1 MDALFLS
8 HGHPDHFG
16 GLDAVVARLRRARA
30 RVPMLYH
37 PAATRARRWVW
48 DDLVGGVYR
57 LTPEAIAKL
66 APAITP
72 EVRAEAS
79 LALGDTALFLTS
91 IPRRVAYEAKRPGG
105 QVQFREGRGWAV
117 DTTPDDG
124 AVVMNLDGRG
134 LVILTGCG
142 HAGLLNTIYNAIEL
156 TGERRVHALVGASIS
171 AAHPARASPRPSATC
186 GARAAL
192 VIPSHCSGLTFEA
205 ALEQAFPRG
214 FIMDSVGSDYVFE
227 R

>member
-1 MDALFLS
+1 
-8 HGHPDHFG
+8 
-16 GLDAVVARLRRARA
+16 
-30 RVPMLYH
+30 MLYH

-57 LTPEAIAKL
+57 LAPEAVAKL
-66 APAITP
+66 APSITP
-72 EVRAEAS
+72 EARAEAS

-105 QVQFREGRGWAV
+105 QVQFREGRGWAL

-156 TGERRVHALVGASIS
+156 TGERRVHALVGGF
-171 AAHPARASPRPSATC
+171 HLC
-186 GARAAL
+186 GASRARIASTVRDL
-192 VIPSHCSGLTFEA
+192 RRVAPRFVIPSHCSGLTFEA
-205 ALEQAFPRG
+205 ALERAFPRG

>member
-1 MDALFLS
+1 
-8 HGHPDHFG
+8 
-16 GLDAVVARLRRARA
+16 
-30 RVPMLYH
+30 
-37 PAATRARRWVW
+37 
-48 DDLVGGVYR
+48 
-57 LTPEAIAKL
+57 
-66 APAITP
+66 
-72 EVRAEAS
+72 
-79 LALGDTALFLTS
+79 
-91 IPRRVAYEAKRPGG
+91 VAYEAKRPGG

-156 TGERRVHALVGASIS
+156 TGERRVHAARRGLPSLRRIPR
-171 AAHPARASPRPSATC
+171 AHRLDRPRPA
-186 GARAAL
+186 ARRAAL
-192 VIPSHCSGLTFEA
+192 RHSPRTCSGLTFEA